1 VRLKDRVAILEGLV
15 ARLLREIEEQRE
27 IPERWP
33 VTESPPAPV
42 APPLAGPS
50 YVEPPATS
58 VLTSSLYPQPHPDWL
73 PVYHQNGPA
82 ACGRPGVYLTRR
94 VSGVQKADPSV
105 VRILPRM
112 TDPGTGFPILEP
124 YREPRSDDVVMCA
137 GCQLPLEL
145 WSSTDLDYR
154 IWLDN
159 EIHQPMYPSL
169 TQRPLVPQHI
179 SRAAAQAEALDARL
193 ATLKAQAES
202 LHRNGR
208 PEA

>member
-1 VRLKDRVAILEGLV
+1 MRLKDRVAILEGLV

-27 IPERWP
+27 IPEMWP
-33 VTESPPAPV
+33 VSDPSPALTPQ
-42 APPLAGPS
+42 APPLAAPP
-50 YVEPPATS
+50 YAEPPATS

-94 VSGVQKADPSV
+94 VSGVQKADISV
-105 VRILPRM
+105 VRILPRT

-137 GCQLPLEL
+137 GCQYPLEL
-145 WSSTDLDYR
+145 WSNTDLDYR
-154 IWLDN
+154 PWVDN

-169 TQRPLVPQHI
+169 TQR
-179 SRAAAQAEALDARL
+179 SADATDARL
-193 ATLKAQAES
+193 AALKAQAES

-208 PEA
+208 PGA

>member
-1 VRLKDRVAILEGLV
+1 MRLKDRVAILEGLV
-15 ARLLREIEEQRE
+15 ARLLREIEEQRDTPA
-27 IPERWP
+27 ILPLSDP
-33 VTESPPAPV
+33 YSAPV
-42 APPLAGPS
+42 FPPLAA
-50 YVEPPATS
+50 PPQSPAES

-94 VSGVQKADPSV
+94 VSGVQKADLSV

-137 GCQLPLEL
+137 GCQYPLEL
-145 WSSTDLDYR
+145 WSNTDLDYR
-154 IWLDN
+154 PWLDD
-159 EIHQPMYPSL
+159 EIHQPMFPSR
-169 TQRPLVPQHI
+169 TQH
-179 SRAAAQAEALDARL
+179 AADAADMRL
-193 ATLKAQAES
+193 AALKAQAES

-208 PEA
+208 PGA

>member
-15 ARLLREIEEQRE
+15 ARLLREIEEQRDR
-27 IPERWP
+27 PEMWP
-33 VTESPPAPV
+33 VSDPNPAPV
-42 APPLAGPS
+42 FPPLAA
-50 YVEPPATS
+50 PPQSPAES

-82 ACGRPGVYLTRR
+82 ACHQPGVYLTRR

-137 GCQLPLEL
+137 GCQYSLEL
-145 WSSTDLDYR
+145 WSNTDLDYR
-154 IWLDN
+154 PWVDN

-169 TQRPLVPQHI
+169 TQR
-179 SRAAAQAEALDARL
+179 SADATDARL
-193 ATLKAQAES
+193 AALKAQAES

-208 PEA
+208 PGA

>member
-1 VRLKDRVAILEGLV
+1 MRLKDRVAILEGLV
-15 ARLLREIEEQRE
+15 ARLLREIEEHR
-27 IPERWP
+27 
-33 VTESPPAPV
+33 VTEEYLNRPEMWPMSDPHSAPV
-42 APPLAGPS
+42 VPPLAA
-50 YVEPPATS
+50 PPQSPAES

-73 PVYHQNGPA
+73 PVYHMNGPA

-94 VSGVQKADPSV
+94 VSGVQKADISV

-137 GCQLPLEL
+137 GCQYPLEL
-145 WSSTDLDYR
+145 WSNTDLDYR
-154 IWLDN
+154 PWVDN

-169 TQRPLVPQHI
+169 TQR
-179 SRAAAQAEALDARL
+179 SADATDARL
-193 ATLKAQAES
+193 AALKAQAES

-208 PEA
+208 PGA

>member
-1 VRLKDRVAILEGLV
+1 MRLKDRVAILEGLV

-27 IPERWP
+27 IPEMWP
-33 VTESPPAPV
+33 VSDPSPAPV
-42 APPLAGPS
+42 FPPLAA
-50 YVEPPATS
+50 PPQS
-58 VLTSSLYPQPHPDWL
+58 PPPYPPESGITSSLYPQPHPDWL

-94 VSGVQKADPSV
+94 VSGVQKADISV

-137 GCQLPLEL
+137 GCQYPLEL
-145 WSSTDLDYR
+145 WTSADLDYR
-154 IWLDN
+154 MWLDN
-159 EIHQPMYPSL
+159 EIGQPMFPSL
-169 TQRPLVPQHI
+169 TQR
-179 SRAAAQAEALDARL
+179 SADAADARL
-193 ATLKAQAES
+193 AALKAQAES

-208 PEA
+208 PGA

>member
-1 VRLKDRVAILEGLV
+1 MRLKDRVAILEGLV
-15 ARLLREIEEQRE
+15 ARLLREIEEQRGV
-27 IPERWP
+27 PEMWP
-33 VTESPPAPV
+33 VSEPPAALTPQ
-42 APPLAGPS
+42 APPLAAPP

-137 GCQLPLEL
+137 GCQYPLEL
-145 WSSTDLDYR
+145 WSNIDLDYR
-154 IWLDN
+154 LWLDN

-169 TQRPLVPQHI
+169 SQR
-179 SRAAAQAEALDARL
+179 SADATDVRL
-193 ATLKAQAES
+193 AALKAQAES

-208 PEA
+208 PGA